1 VRLLDTN
8 GFANAHMRPFSANTG
23 QVFVKI
29 GRERWPAGQAV
40 SDASTVEQIKVVRG
54 SCPTLCVHPRCLR
67 ANGAPKPVSVGAVCP
82 GRIWANVQPARV
94 LTTCKRAAKV
104 ASDRAVGVRHRRSRS
119 AAETR
124 SVPPCTQI
132 AKHLDFLNRVS
143 LRDKTKILLAKPTP
157 CDCLGK
163 FRNIV
168 IDGVGLITSFK
179 AVLFEEWRSCW

>member
-1 VRLLDTN
+1 VSNALRASALFAREWCPQARIGGCGLPGPDLGQCTASARLDDVQTR
-8 GFANAHMRPFSANTG
+8 GE
-23 QVFVKI
+23 
-29 GRERWPAGQAV
+29 GRLRSGGRRKT
-40 SDASTVEQIKVVRG
+40 STLAICGRNKV
-54 SCPTLCVHPRCLR
+54 CPTLYP
-67 ANGAPKPVSVGAVCP
+67 
-82 GRIWANVQPARV
+82 
-94 LTTCKRAAKV
+94 
-104 ASDRAVGVRHRRSRS
+104 
-119 AAETR
+119 
-124 SVPPCTQI
+124 I

>member
-82 GRIWANVQPARV
+82 GRLGQCTASARLDDVQTRGEGRLRSGGRRKTST
-94 LTTCKRAAKV
+94 LTICGRNKV
-104 ASDRAVGVRHRRSRS
+104 CP
-119 AAETR
+119 TLY
-124 SVPPCTQI
+124 PI
-132 AKHLDFLNRVS
+132 AKHLEFLNRVS

-157 CDCLGK
+157 A
-163 FRNIV
+163 IV
-168 IDGVGLITSFK
+168 WGSSET
-179 AVLFEEWRSCW
+179 